1 MPRGDI
7 WRPPVSFR
15 GGGVSVPT
23 GHTGPAPVPVHGSI
37 LFLGGFPIFLWVF
50 YFLVWCVFGSR
61 FAIPPKFVCFLGSRG
76 S

>member
-37 LFLGGFPIFLWVF
+37 H
-50 YFLVWCVFGSR
+50 YFCLDSLKDTCV
-61 FAIPPKFVCFLGSRG
+61 VCFLFFDDQSFFAEVRC
-76 S
+76 